1 MQACMQACKHASMY
15 ACMHGSMFAFLH
27 TWLHIFFP
35 HLTWWCTQ
43 TRWFYYTLPGRNE
56 ESDSKRMISKQACW
70 HACIFPCMHS
80 CMEIC
85 MHASM
90 LAYLSCSSYYIS
102 FRALHQHVLT
112 GARRGWYASKH
123 SGMHGFFLACMHAE
137 KLPCMPACLLSYH
150 PLFTPCNMQRGTM
163 SCVHVVGSSLGLRS
177 GG

>member
-1 MQACMQACKHASMY
+1 MCRHVFGCAVRFCSFVRLATTPNSDTADSQRI
-15 ACMHGSMFAFLH
+15 
-27 TWLHIFFP
+27 T
-35 HLTWWCTQ
+35 LTM
-43 TRWFYYTLPGRNE
+43 PGRKN
-56 ESDSKRMISKQACW
+56 ESDGKRRISKQACW
-70 HACIFPCMHS
+70 HACIFPCMHA
-80 CMEIC
+80 CKEIC

-90 LAYLSCSSYYIS
+90 FAYLSFSSYYIS